1 MLAATRRASSRVS
14 RPLREL
20 TEHALQKKSPAT
32 RRASAAVFVTYSYGN
47 TPRFGYARVSTDG
60 QTLASQDAELMAA
73 GCAKVYQ
80 EKVSGAR
87 TDRAELAKVMKRL
100 ERDDLLI
107 VTRLDRLARS
117 TRDLLNIL
125 RTAISR
131 SLTRSLRRTIQAG

>member
-1 MLAATRRASSRVS
+1 
-14 RPLREL
+14 
-20 TEHALQKKSPAT
+20 
-32 RRASAAVFVTYSYGN
+32 
-47 TPRFGYARVSTDG
+47 
-60 QTLASQDAELMAA
+60 MAA

-100 ERDDLLI
+100 ERGDLLI

-125 RTAISR
+125 HALAELAPSSDRCMIRGATP
-131 SLTRSLRRTIQAG
+131 RRRQASCW

>member
-1 MLAATRRASSRVS
+1 
-14 RPLREL
+14 
-20 TEHALQKKSPAT
+20 
-32 RRASAAVFVTYSYGN
+32 
-47 TPRFGYARVSTDG
+47 
-60 QTLASQDAELMAA
+60 MAA
-73 GCAKVYQ
+73 GCTKVYQ

>member
-1 MLAATRRASSRVS
+1 
-14 RPLREL
+14 
-20 TEHALQKKSPAT
+20 
-32 RRASAAVFVTYSYGN
+32 
-47 TPRFGYARVSTDG
+47 
-60 QTLASQDAELMAA
+60 MAA

-131 SLTRSLRRTIQAG
+131 SLARSLRRTIQAG